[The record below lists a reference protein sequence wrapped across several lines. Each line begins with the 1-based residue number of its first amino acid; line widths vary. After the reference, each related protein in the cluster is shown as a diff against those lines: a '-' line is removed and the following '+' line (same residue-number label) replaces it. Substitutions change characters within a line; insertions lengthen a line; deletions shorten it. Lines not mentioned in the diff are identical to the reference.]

1 MITSLPPHIYS
12 KNAPA
17 TGNTLYTSQPIPPG
31 KLIFRV
37 ERPLVA
43 ALDSGQLGCTCE
55 GCYLS
60 LAEGATVVRKDEAKR
75 KVKMCAGC
83 KVVGYCCKVRFLICT
98 MSRTRFLPF
107 QLYTIDIKY

>member
-12 KNAPA
+12 KNTPA

-60 LAEGATVVRKDEAKR
+60 LAEGATVVRKDEAKK